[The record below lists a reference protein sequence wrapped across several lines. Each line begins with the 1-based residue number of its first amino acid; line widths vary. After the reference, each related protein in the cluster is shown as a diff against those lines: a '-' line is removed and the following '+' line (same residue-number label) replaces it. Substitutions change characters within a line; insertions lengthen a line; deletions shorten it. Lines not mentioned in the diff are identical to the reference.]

1 MQKFDCRKLNEF
13 FNIDGIE
20 EIEFDDTPVPNH
32 YYNSMSSHAEI
43 GRAISETKKGMVS
56 TFKGKKH
63 RPESIAQMI
72 RNLPDRK
79 GEKNARAKKWKIEFS
94 NGNVIEIKSLET
106 WAKENGYKAT
116 SIRNLYNGRGIKQ
129 HKDIISVILL

>member
-1 MQKFDCRKLNEF
+1 MQNFNCNKLNKL

-20 EIEFDDTPVPNH
+20 EIEVDDTPISNH
-32 YYNSMSSHAEI
+32 YYNSMSSHPEI
-43 GRAISETKKGMVS
+43 GRAISEAKTGMTS

-79 GEKNARAKKWKIEFS
+79 GEKNIRAKTWKIEFS

-129 HKDIISVILL
+129 HKDIISVISL